1 MSSLH
6 SLLTQISIFLFDF
19 VFYLLRLFWQLRF
32 SFFLFDGV
40 CVWVHLLFL
49 YWSHFMDFVNKTDC
63 IVFWLFKRHYV
74 WHWNCGSVVK
84 VLEVHVELLIVF
96 QRRKKFLLLPLLIS
110 TFPFWTLMT
119 WKERE
124 KERKM
129 ERGWKWGRKM
139 SAECKFWKKSE
150 NECLYSRHKLLEKTV
165 EMNLT
170 CLALNIFK
178 FQLFSFCRRSYS
190 KQW

>member
-1 MSSLH
+1 MAYVCECECISSFFIDLISWI
-6 SLLTQISIFLFDF
+6 SLIKLTVLCFDF
-19 VFYLLRLFWQLRF
+19 SSDIMCDIGTVGR
-32 SFFLFDGV
+32 
-40 CVWVHLLFL
+40 
-49 YWSHFMDFVNKTDC
+49 
-63 IVFWLFKRHYV
+63 
-74 WHWNCGSVVK
+74 SVVK

-150 NECLYSRHKLLEKTV
+150 NECLYSRHELLEKFV
-165 EMNLT
+165 EMNLA